1 MARVQNTMDKWVVV
15 IKIMIT
21 AKSILILKLMECLAL
36 KVTDAIYVQ
45 LILKDFGVNM
55 HALPGKLNI

>member
-1 MARVQNTMDKWVVV
+1 MARVQNIMDKWVVA
-15 IKIMIT
+15 IKIMIIV
-21 AKSILILKLMECLAL
+21 KSILILKLMECLAL

-55 HALPGKLNI
+55 HALPDKLNI